1 MSECV
6 NYNGSAQTRGRTLD
20 YAAGVYDVLSPPM
33 TFYQEQRLGRR
44 AIELLD
50 LKGNEK
56 VIDIGCGTGSL
67 TIEIAQKV
75 IHDGMA
81 VGIDAAAKMIRLAR
95 KKAID
100 CKQVQFDIA
109 AAERLG
115 YADESFDGA
124 VSTFF
129 FHHIDFELKV
139 AALNEMWRVLKKGG
153 RAVIVDVDIP
163 TNLFGKICAWSGYL
177 LFWQDQIK
185 ENINGKFREA
195 MAASKFSG
203 YELVSTHMGYVSI
216 FILSKRSVK

>member
-6 NYNGSAQTRGRTLD
+6 KYDSSVQTRGRTLD
-20 YAAGVYDVLSPPM
+20 YAAGVYDVLSPVM

-50 LKGNEK
+50 LKGNER

-67 TIEIAQKV
+67 TIEIGRKLSAENGLV
-75 IHDGMA
+75 

-100 CKQVQFDIA
+100 LKQVQFDIM

-115 YADESFDGA
+115 YEDESFDGA

-129 FHHIDFELKV
+129 FHHIDVELKV
-139 AALNEMWRVLKKGG
+139 AALNEMWRVLKKGKQ
-153 RAVIVDVDIP
+153 AIIIDVDI
-163 TNLFGKICAWSGYL
+163 TTTLFGKICAWSGYI
-177 LFWQDQIK
+177 LFRQEQIR
-185 ENINGKFREA
+185 ENIEGKLRSA
-195 MAASKFSG
+195 MTESNFGG
-203 YELVSTHMGYVSI
+203 YRLISTHMGYVSI
-216 FILSKRSVK
+216 FVVSKGV